1 VKSVI
6 SAKRLERLAN
16 GNSHIRRTKALAEL
30 DATRKEGAGDLS
42 SVKLVEESLW
52 DKPTTDDN
60 TVHDGEGI
68 PALPASKFETPE
80 PVKLPPAQWFD
91 RFIGLGAN
99 SRHVSS
105 DDAIA
110 CVRLVVAE
118 LQGPQAARETEI
130 RLVTPTVPLSAL
142 YAECMRLSGHAACWG
157 VVQELQ
163 LKARAQQGV
172 RPNQGVPVVA
182 LCRPPANG
190 ANWSSAL
197 AIDAQQVQMLLEQRC
212 WPGV

>member
-1 VKSVI
+1 MSQI
-6 SAKRLERLAN
+6 FSQRFLKRLRRQEN
-16 GNSHIRRTKALAEL
+16 GNRCLEAPADQQRARALLTSVEPAEL
-30 DATRKEGAGDLS
+30 AS
-42 SVKLVEESLW
+42 CESCC
-52 DKPTTDDN
+52 DKGVNVSDTLL
-60 TVHDGEGI
+60 E
-68 PALPASKFETPE
+68 A
-80 PVKLPPAQWFD
+80 KLPPAQWFD

-105 DDAIA
+105 DDTIA

-118 LQGPQAARETEI
+118 LQGSQAARETEI

-142 YAECMRLSGHAACWG
+142 YAECERLTGNAACWG
-157 VVQELQ
+157 VVAELQ
-163 LKARAQQGV
+163 RKARAQQGV
-172 RPNQGVPVVA
+172 QPNQGVPIVA
-182 LCRPPANG
+182 LARPPANNG